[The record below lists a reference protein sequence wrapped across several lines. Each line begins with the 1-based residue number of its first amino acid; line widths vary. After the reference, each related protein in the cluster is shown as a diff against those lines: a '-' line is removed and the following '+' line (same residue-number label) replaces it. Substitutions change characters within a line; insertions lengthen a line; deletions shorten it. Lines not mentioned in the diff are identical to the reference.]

1 MLDGWAKKHREEDR
15 VILVEDEEEEQG
27 NAGRACL
34 LYGKAI
40 TLMYIEYWNSLKTN
54 LLLVAMF

>member
-1 MLDGWAKKHREEDR
+1 M
-15 VILVEDEEEEQG
+15 ILVEDEEEEQG
-27 NAGRACL
+27 NVGMACL

-40 TLMYIEYWNSLKTN
+40 TLMYIEYWNSLKTK